1 MPLILSGLD
10 VGYSRTL
17 ALLQGQTGEIQT
29 GWARRGNE
37 SEELSDADQE
47 AVALFIT
54 QANHVMET
62 ILAIL
67 ICAAFSYYFGYERG
81 VKETEERWSEAV
93 SKAEWHRKYGGS

>member
-1 MPLILSGLD
+1 
-10 VGYSRTL
+10 
-17 ALLQGQTGEIQT
+17 
-29 GWARRGNE
+29 
-37 SEELSDADQE
+37 
-47 AVALFIT
+47 
-54 QANHVMET
+54 MET